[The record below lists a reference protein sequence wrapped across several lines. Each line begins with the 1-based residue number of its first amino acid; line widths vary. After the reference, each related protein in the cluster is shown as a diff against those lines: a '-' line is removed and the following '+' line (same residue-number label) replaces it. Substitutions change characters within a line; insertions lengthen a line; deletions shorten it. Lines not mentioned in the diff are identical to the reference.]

1 MDMQKPA
8 APSASHLTIGRVAR
22 AAGVAIDTIRYYERE
37 GLLPEPERRLS
48 GYRDYAPDAITRLRF
63 IRRAKELGFTLG
75 EIRELLALSAD
86 RERGVRGVRPRAE
99 TRLAEIERRIRELKR
114 VQRGLK
120 SLIDACPGH
129 GAPERCPILTALS
142 HEESP

>member
-1 MDMQKPA
+1 MNTRR
-8 APSASHLTIGRVAR
+8 PSAAGIPHLTIGRVAR

-48 GYRDYAPDAITRLRF
+48 GYRDYTPDAVTRLRF
-63 IRRAKELGFTLG
+63 IRRAKELGFTLV
-75 EIRELLALSAD
+75 EIRELLTLSAD
-86 RERGVRGVRPRAE
+86 RERGVRGVKQRAE
-99 TRLAEIERRIRELKR
+99 ARLVEIERRIRELKR

-120 SLIDACPGH
+120 NLIDTCPGH

-142 HEESP
+142 HEEA